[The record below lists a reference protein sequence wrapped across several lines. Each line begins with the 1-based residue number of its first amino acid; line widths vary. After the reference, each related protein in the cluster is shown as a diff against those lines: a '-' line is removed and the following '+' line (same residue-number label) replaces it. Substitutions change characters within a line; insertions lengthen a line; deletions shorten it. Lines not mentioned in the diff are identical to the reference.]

1 MTSPEDEV
9 QVLRQ
14 RARDME
20 TIRQLTQQ
28 DENDTVS
35 LLQKLD
41 GLATEL
47 FEYASNWDDIDSEI
61 SAHVRQQV
69 QQLHAIRARAVQ
81 LAEDEA
87 ADMSAIVAEVNKV
100 LKQIRGG
107 GS

>member
-1 MTSPEDEV
+1 MTSAEDEGRA
-9 QVLRQ
+9 LRQ
-14 RARDME
+14 RAKDME

-28 DENDTVS
+28 DENDTVD

-47 FEYASNWDDIDSEI
+47 FDYANNWDDIDPEVA
-61 SAHVRQQV
+61 AHVRQQV

-87 ADMSAIVAEVNKV
+87 ADMSTIVAEVNKV